1 MKETRKVKMNYLSMS
16 WLVAAAAEDEK
27 NTVSFLAE
35 SQLQM
40 GYNAAARPPIM
51 LESFN

>member
-1 MKETRKVKMNYLSMS
+1 MKEMMNVKMTYLSMS
-16 WLVAAAAEDEK
+16 WLVAVAAEDEK
-27 NTVSFLAE
+27 NTTSFLAE

-51 LESFN
+51 LESFS